1 MIYLTVLIVGLLITA
16 LRVNSRIIQVIYAL
30 CALGTM
36 AYLMGTVDTLHSFDT
51 SAYEYM
57 YSYLPSTHRFEAGY
71 MNLTYW
77 FYSHNVPY
85 VEFRLISFAIFVV
98 IMFMGIRLLTNN
110 WIAFYSLY
118 LIFPFFMDVT
128 QVRQFFMFSL
138 VIFGSGIIARYKGKL
153 SFLVGAL
160 IIILSC
166 EFQSSG
172 IVYVLLLFLMR
183 FNYKKLLHIGEYL
196 LWIESGLAVLLHF
209 SNGNRVIQK
218 ALSVIVGITGRSDT
232 ESIISLYSQGSS
244 FSRVTFYI
252 MSIILGFYVYRLL
265 INSIS
270 EEVMSLRVRNVTTSM
285 LLVGIIFIITLAGS
299 ADFER
304 FLRGSIVAMIIV
316 FANYMDPK
324 NIIPRGVLVKRWAL
338 MFIALLLF
346 TTSWKYWDSSNEG
359 RLQYLPYIIRVSNGN
374 EVE

>member
-1 MIYLTVLIVGLLITA
+1 
-16 LRVNSRIIQVIYAL
+16 
-30 CALGTM
+30 
-36 AYLMGTVDTLHSFDT
+36 
-51 SAYEYM
+51 
-57 YSYLPSTHRFEAGY
+57 
-71 MNLTYW
+71 
-77 FYSHNVPY
+77 
-85 VEFRLISFAIFVV
+85 
-98 IMFMGIRLLTNN
+98 
-110 WIAFYSLY
+110 
-118 LIFPFFMDVT
+118 
-128 QVRQFFMFSL
+128 
-138 VIFGSGIIARYKGKL
+138 
-153 SFLVGAL
+153 
-160 IIILSC
+160 
-166 EFQSSG
+166 
-172 IVYVLLLFLMR
+172 
-183 FNYKKLLHIGEYL
+183 
-196 LWIESGLAVLLHF
+196 
-209 SNGNRVIQK
+209 
-218 ALSVIVGITGRSDT
+218 
-232 ESIISLYSQGSS
+232 
-244 FSRVTFYI
+244 

-359 RLQYLPYIIRVSNGN
+359 RLQYLPYIIKVSNGN